1 MAKVEVGLSAQRIYQ
16 ALVEENGFTDSDQ
29 SVKRFVRKLR
39 AARPEHIWR
48 MESHLGSHP
57 KIQDTLANS

>member
-1 MAKVEVGLSAQRIYQ
+1 
-16 ALVEENGFTDSDQ
+16 LVEENGFTDSDQ